1 MWLEYIR
8 FPLGI
13 LENITT
19 NEKGFNGI
27 KLKNLYIIRDS
38 NNRFIAK
45 CGPVEYIN
53 ISNKEKITTAFEIT
67 INEAQFKSFNEQT
80 KQNIILHELGHALG
94 IGIYWSQELTNGE
107 HYIKNNLLRGT
118 DEGFLNCLNGYR
130 NITNNSN
137 YNNIPL
143 EDIGGVGTT
152 NGHFEDS
159 TRADNNITY
168 EGTPNEIMRGFIND
182 VISKTLKVTEV
193 SIGALLDFG
202 YERNNPDIS
211 GVNTL
216 ELANTLHLDN
226 IEKNNY
232 SNQLIKLDNCLDC
245 VCNLH
250 RSSF

>member
-1 MWLEYIR
+1 
-8 FPLGI
+8 
-13 LENITT
+13 
-19 NEKGFNGI
+19 
-27 KLKNLYIIRDS
+27 
-38 NNRFIAK
+38 
-45 CGPVEYIN
+45 
-53 ISNKEKITTAFEIT
+53 
-67 INEAQFKSFNEQT
+67 
-80 KQNIILHELGHALG
+80 
-94 IGIYWSQELTNGE
+94 
-107 HYIKNNLLRGT
+107 
-118 DEGFLNCLNGYR
+118 
-130 NITNNSN
+130 
-137 YNNIPL
+137 
-143 EDIGGVGTT
+143 
-152 NGHFEDS
+152 
-159 TRADNNITY
+159 
-168 EGTPNEIMRGFIND
+168 MRGFIND